1 MATGLANLRFLL
13 VEDNQHMRSIVTTLL
28 AGAGMHDVREAPD
41 SLSAIRMMR
50 DAPVD
55 IALIDFQLSGMDG
68 VELTRQ
74 IRRSPSSPDPYL
86 AVIMITGH
94 SERSRVMEARDAG
107 VTEFVVKP
115 LTARALLARI
125 EAVVF
130 RPRPFIRAA
139 GYFGPDRRRHNPAD
153 YSGPRRRST
162 DRQAAQPGADRDV
175 FVI

>member
-1 MATGLANLRFLL
+1 
-13 VEDNQHMRSIVTTLL
+13 MRSIITTLL
-28 AGAGMHDVREAPD
+28 TGAGMHDVREAPD

-50 DAPVD
+50 EAPVD

-74 IRRSPSSPDPYL
+74 IRRSPATPDPYL

-130 RPRPFIRAA
+130 RPRAFIRAGA
-139 GYFGPDRRRHNPAD
+139 YFGPDRRRHNPAD

-162 DRQAAQPGADRDV
+162 DVRSAVSDADRDV
-175 FVI
+175 FMI

>member
-1 MATGLANLRFLL
+1 
-13 VEDNQHMRSIVTTLL
+13 MRAIVTTLL

-74 IRRSPSSPDPYL
+74 IRRSPASPDPYL

-130 RPRPFIRAA
+130 RPRPFIRAG
-139 GYFGPDRRRHNPAD
+139 GYFGPYRRRHNPAH
-153 YSGPRRRST
+153 YNGPLRRAS
-162 DRQAAQPGADRDV
+162 DRQAVGSDADRDV